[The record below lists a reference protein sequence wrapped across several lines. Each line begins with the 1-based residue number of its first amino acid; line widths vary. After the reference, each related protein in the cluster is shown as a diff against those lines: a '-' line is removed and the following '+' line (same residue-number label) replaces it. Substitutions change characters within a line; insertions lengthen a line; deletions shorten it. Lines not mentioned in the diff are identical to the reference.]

1 MKYKNGLLLLLGAA
15 APLLLHAVPII
26 TTDDTEEGVAS
37 HGEVM
42 SNNVVHI
49 ADDDMVDTGV
59 TAVFEPQ
66 EEKVAAEPGISTT
79 CASAPDGDGVA
90 AKEVEGAASASNG
103 GFAADGDIGIM
114 EAYLQA
120 VRDPTRDV
128 NVPEVPPSSG
138 MGELSEHHVDGE
150 EHLTRASAPEGD
162 GATAVE
168 TKPTSASSSE
178 ISDNLDIG
186 GITDGD
192 DLTALGQEMLHVDP
206 PTVRS
211 SSGPG
216 KPAEDVLDKTTRP
229 AATDGHGS
237 GSDTSS
243 RTPARWES
251 VGCFSMGD
259 DREAFEEEIPPS
271 SGMTT
276 EACFSMCT
284 AMNFEYLMIA
294 NGDLCLCLEKKFV
307 EVITHRR
314 SRGICRTPCDGD
326 SSQHCGGDGAFELF
340 VARSS
345 SAARDQSSEIDESTL
360 GGRAT
365 PTGEQVPPS
374 PAPAAAQAPGLEE
387 FELHL
392 EFEAKLTLR
401 RSERVGPLPVFF
413 RLWHIA
419 DESPTAS
426 VTGRISPYPTQFFTL
441 EPGTS
446 VEEVG
451 DVGFVIHTKEG
462 PWTFEA
468 FDANERDGCVAAVR
482 AILGADST
490 TSGTHHHQGGFGEF
504 REASFGEVHVLE
516 GFWKKRWEPYEL
528 SIIDG
533 SYLKICPGN
542 IGRVMPP
549 CKELGLDGR
558 MLG

>member
-26 TTDDTEEGVAS
+26 TTDDTEEEGVAS

-42 SNNVVHI
+42 SNNVIHI

-59 TAVFEPQ
+59 TAVFLPR

-90 AKEVEGAASASNG
+90 AMEVEGAASASNG

-138 MGELSEHHVDGE
+138 MGELSEHHVDDE
-150 EHLTRASAPEGD
+150 EHLTRAPATSGD

-168 TKPTSASSSE
+168 TKPTSASSNE

-211 SSGPG
+211 SSVPG
-216 KPAEDVLDKTTRP
+216 EPAEDVLDKTTRP

-259 DREAFEEEIPPS
+259 DREAFEEEIPVIP
-271 SGMTT
+271 GMTN
-276 EACFSMCT
+276 EACFTVCT
-284 AMNFEYLMIA
+284 DLRSEYLMLA
-294 NGDLCLCLEKKFV
+294 NGDLCLCFDEKLAEMV
-307 EVITHRR
+307 THRR
-314 SRGICRTPCDGD
+314 SRGICRTPCAGD
-326 SSQHCGGDGAFELF
+326 SSQHCGGDGAFEIY

-360 GGRAT
+360 GGRTT

-387 FELHL
+387 VELHL
-392 EFEAKLTLR
+392 EFEAKLTLQ
-401 RSERVGPLPVFF
+401 RSERESPRPVFF

-426 VTGRISPYPTQFFTL
+426 VTGRISPYSTQFFTL

-446 VEEVG
+446 VKEVG
-451 DVGFVIHTKEG
+451 DVGFVIHAKEV
-462 PWTFEA
+462 
-468 FDANERDGCVAAVR
+468 RSSAVGG
-482 AILGADST
+482 GAS
-490 TSGTHHHQGGFGEF
+490 
-504 REASFGEVHVLE
+504 
-516 GFWKKRWEPYEL
+516 
-528 SIIDG
+528 
-533 SYLKICPGN
+533 N
-542 IGRVMPP
+542 
-549 CKELGLDGR
+549 
-558 MLG
+558 